1 MRRLGFAAKC
11 LPLSAPVDR
20 TDSRRHAKLPDDRP
34 PLLVSDPRRRLM
46 LFPTSGF
53 LLFFLAV
60 AAAMALLG
68 SRFTAKKAVLVGA
81 SYYFYAQWDW
91 RFCFLLAFSTTVSY
105 AAGRLIGATASND
118 RRRLILAI
126 GVALHLGLLG
136 IFKYLDFFVLSANR
150 LAHLLGLEH
159 ELSFFEVLLPVGIS
173 FFTFH
178 GISYITDVYRG
189 DVRVCR
195 SPLDMA
201 LYMSF
206 FPQLVA
212 GPIVRAA
219 YFLPQLARPSTEPI
233 PLAPAL
239 LLIAGG
245 LFKKVVMANYLATG
259 LVDPVFAAP
268 TSYGGPDLLLAVYG
282 YAVEIYC
289 DFSAYTDIA
298 IAVAALAGFRF
309 PANFNQ
315 PYRAE
320 RLREFWQRWHI
331 SLSTWLRDYLYKPL
345 GGNRHGR
352 LKTYRN
358 LMITMLLGGI
368 WHGAGWKFVAWGAL
382 HGGGLAAE
390 RMLEPWLGRRPRGP
404 AARALGILLVFHF
417 VCFAWIFFRA
427 EDFQLAWLYLA
438 GFGAGW
444 RYGVQQA
451 GPLMVA
457 LIALGLAGQFTPDA
471 LFDRTAAALARLP
484 AWGLGATAGILV
496 AAINALGPEGVAP
509 FIYFRF

>member
-1 MRRLGFAAKC
+1 
-11 LPLSAPVDR
+11 
-20 TDSRRHAKLPDDRP
+20 
-34 PLLVSDPRRRLM
+34 M

-53 LLFFLAV
+53 LLFFLGV
-60 AAAMALLG
+60 AAVMAALET
-68 SRFTAKKAVLVGA
+68 RFTAKKAVLVVA

-91 RFCFLLAFSTTVSY
+91 RFCFLLAFSTAVSY
-105 AAGRLIGATASND
+105 LAGRLIGISANRD
-118 RRRLILAI
+118 RQRLVVAI
-126 GVALHLGLLG
+126 AVALHLGLLG

-150 LAHLLGLEH
+150 LAHLLDLTH
-159 ELSFFEVLLPVGIS
+159 ELPFFEVLLPVGIS

-178 GISYITDVYRG
+178 GISYVTDVYRG
-189 DVRVCR
+189 DVAVCR
-195 SPLDMA
+195 NPLDMA

-219 YFLPQLARPSTEPI
+219 YFLPQLAQPSTEPI

-239 LLIAGG
+239 LLILSG
-245 LFKKVVMANYLATG
+245 LFKKVVIANYLASG

-268 TSYGGPDLLLAVYG
+268 TSYGAPDLLFAAYG
-282 YAVEIYC
+282 YAIQIFC
-289 DFSAYTDIA
+289 DFSAYSDIA
-298 IAVAALAGFRF
+298 IALAALLGFRF

-320 RLREFWQRWHI
+320 RLREFWHRWHI
-331 SLSTWLRDYLYKPL
+331 TLSTWLRDYLYKPL

-358 LMITMLLGGI
+358 LMITMLLGGL
-368 WHGAGWKFVAWGAL
+368 WHGAAWKFIAWGAL
-382 HGGGLAAE
+382 HGGGLAVE
-390 RMLEPWLGRRPRGP
+390 RLLEPWLGRHSQSR
-404 AARALGILLVFHF
+404 AARVIATLVVFHF

-427 EDFQLAWLYLA
+427 EDFEIARLYLA
-438 GFGAGW
+438 GFGSGW
-444 RYGVQQA
+444 GDGVQQA
-451 GPLMVA
+451 GPFVVA
-457 LIALGLAGQFTPDA
+457 LIALGMAGQYVPDA
-471 LFDRTAAALARLP
+471 LFERTALALGHMP
-484 AWGLGATAGILV
+484 AWGLGMTAGIAV